1 MRTNVR
7 PRLIALLI
15 IALLT
20 QLSPATAARYSS
32 IIVDE
37 KSGAVLHAV
46 NPDWRVYPAS
56 LTKMMTL
63 YLVFEKLKAGKIKLN
78 TRLKVSR
85 RAAKRPK
92 SKIYVKRGST
102 ITVQQGIK
110 ALVTKSANDVA
121 TVIAEGLGGSE
132 EKFARLMTYR
142 ARQLGMSRTTFKNA
156 SGLPNKRQVTTA
168 RDMARLSIALRRDFP
183 KRFKYFT
190 TTEFRYKGRTH
201 GNHNKLLRRL
211 PGTDGIK
218 TGYIRDSGFN
228 IAVSVKYKR
237 RRLIGTVFG
246 GKSGNKRD
254 THAITLFKRVFTML
268 DEMDK
273 SDRNRFIA
281 GKKGGLPVTFSA
293 LSPAQIAK
301 RKAAIQREKAKKE
314 VPRHWSVQVGAFDRF
329 TPAHLAASRA
339 SRIAPSLKR
348 SRISVKSSAA
358 RGKRIYRAR
367 LVGLVE
373 SKAREA
379 CRVLKRRNITC
390 LVIREENSVS
400 QGDR

>member
-1 MRTNVR
+1 MRL
-7 PRLIALLI
+7 RLIALLI

-314 VPRHWSVQVGAFDRF
+314 VP
-329 TPAHLAASRA
+329 TPLERPGWGF
-339 SRIAPSLKR
+339 R
-348 SRISVKSSAA
+348 
-358 RGKRIYRAR
+358 
-367 LVGLVE
+367 
-373 SKAREA
+373 
-379 CRVLKRRNITC
+379 
-390 LVIREENSVS
+390 
-400 QGDR
+400 